1 MKGHLMNQITK
12 TYRAKRSAAVL
23 AGLLFG
29 VTAAFTT
36 QSAQA
41 LVIEGD
47 YTVNVHSQDP
57 GLVVHTSD
65 IFDHNF
71 TLDLELNVPQ
81 TVKLFRIWT
90 DENTVNAGEDN
101 VAHPAS
107 VDWIF
112 SSPVG
117 SDSSTGET
125 HGGWRLFVFQHG
137 EINWDNPT
145 VITFDSGA
153 ELQITL
159 TDRHFNKGL
168 FGLKEGYRHGAKVKA
183 TFLLTKEGNYPI
195 PEPATLAL
203 FGLGLFGLGLAVRAN
218 AQQASLRLVR
228 VRKQHRRPLS

>member
-1 MKGHLMNQITK
+1 MNQIKK

-29 VTAAFTT
+29 VAAAFTT

-57 GLVVHTSD
+57 GLVVQTSD

-90 DENTVNAGEDN
+90 DETAVNAGEDS

-112 SSPVG
+112 SSPAG
-117 SDSSTGET
+117 SGSSTGET
-125 HGGWRLFVFQHG
+125 DGGYGFFIIFPTQYG
-137 EINWDNPT
+137 EITWDNPT
-145 VITFDSGA
+145 VITFDNGA
-153 ELQITL
+153 ELEITL
-159 TDRHFNKGL
+159 TDRHFNEGL
-168 FGLKEGYRHGAKVKA
+168 FRLKKGYRHGAKVKA
-183 TFLLTKEGNYPI
+183 TFLLTKEGSYPI
-195 PEPATLAL
+195 PEPATLVL

-218 AQQASLRLVR
+218 AKQASLRLVR